1 MGKVNCQLPAPEVD
15 ERRELC
21 CVCDCFCFFCSC
33 SCTYFWFQFQ
43 FYLYAFLLRCRCF
56 IFIFCCF
63 PSACFCCRF
72 CFGFCFYCFFS
83 LFCWSFFSA
92 FLIFC
97 VFCLPLF
104 TLLLLLWLG
113 LNFAW
118 RRHDAHNGNGG
129 IWERR
134 RETGNGTICRQ
145 YARLMEESMSP
156 DLFVRLVRVR
166 GQHSTP
172 FAFCWATTTNK
183 YVDVDDDNTITK
195 TLMAVSS
202 GVNLSKY
209 SRTSFLFGG

>member
-33 SCTYFWFQFQ
+33 TYFWFQFQ
-43 FYLYAFLLRCRCF
+43 FYLYAFLLRCCCF
-56 IFIFCCF
+56 IFILCCF
-63 PSACFCCRF
+63 PSACFCYRL

-83 LFCWSFFSA
+83 LFCCSFLLFWFSA
-92 FLIFC
+92 FF
-97 VFCLPLF
+97 VFLSLRCCCF
-104 TLLLLLWLG
+104 GWGWISLG
-113 LNFAW
+113 DVTM
-118 RRHDAHNGNGG
+118 HTT
-129 IWERR
+129 
-134 RETGNGTICRQ
+134 ETGETICRQ